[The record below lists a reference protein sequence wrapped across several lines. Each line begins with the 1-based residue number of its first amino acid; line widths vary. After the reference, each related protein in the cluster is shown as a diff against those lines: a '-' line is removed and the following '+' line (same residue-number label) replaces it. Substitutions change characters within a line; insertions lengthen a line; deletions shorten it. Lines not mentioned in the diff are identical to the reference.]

1 MARISALDLTGE
13 QVEGIEADFGPV
25 DEWGEAR
32 SKAAL
37 LVRILAFLLRVPL
50 RVRPT
55 SFIYRPQ
62 ADRPG
67 FHSVTV
73 PHEVALHVARDDYDA
88 AGRATG

>member
-1 MARISALDLTGE
+1 MR
-13 QVEGIEADFGPV
+13 
-25 DEWGEAR
+25 R
-32 SKAAL
+32 AA
-37 LVRILAFLLRVPL
+37 VPLRVPL

-73 PHEVALHVARDDYDA
+73 PHEVALHVARDNYDA
-88 AGRATG
+88 AGWTTAPVRTEAGSHVRMCVLACACT